1 MLAGRLRRAKILENT
16 LIEHRIFHQPNLNL
30 NGIPKIRNA
39 VRAVIINKDRIT
51 LAYLEKT
58 DEYKFPGGGIKPGE
72 SHEDALKRE
81 VAEEIGATI
90 KQIKEKIAI
99 VQEFD
104 KFIDE
109 PEDYF
114 TMISHYYLVDIEEK
128 LGNQDLDKY
137 EKELGFRAVE
147 VKIKDAITVNQR
159 NIESKNSRAT
169 KWIKRETYI
178 LNRLDEIYN

>member
-1 MLAGRLRRAKILENT
+1 M
-16 LIEHRIFHQPNLNL
+16 
-30 NGIPKIRNA
+30 
-39 VRAVIINKDRIT
+39 
-51 LAYLEKT
+51 
-58 DEYKFPGGGIKPGE
+58 
-72 SHEDALKRE
+72 
-81 VAEEIGATI
+81 AEEIGATI

-99 VQEFD
+99 IQEYD

-114 TMISHYYLVDIEEK
+114 TMISHYYLVEIEEK

-137 EKELGFRAVE
+137 EKELGFRPVE
-147 VKIKDAITVNQR
+147 VKIKDAIKVYQR

-178 LNRLDEIYN
+178 LKRLDEIYN

>member
-1 MLAGRLRRAKILENT
+1 M
-16 LIEHRIFHQPNLNL
+16 LIEHRIFHQANINL

-39 VRAVIINKDRIT
+39 VRAVIINEDKIT

-58 DEYKFPGGGIKPGE
+58 DEYKFPGGGIKAGE
-72 SHEDALKRE
+72 SHEDALRRE

-90 KQIKEKIAI
+90 KQVKEKIAI
-99 VQEFD
+99 IQEYD

-137 EKELGFRAVE
+137 EKELGFRPVE
-147 VKIKDAITVNQR
+147 VKIKDAIKVNQR

-178 LNRLDEIYN
+178 LKKLDEIYN